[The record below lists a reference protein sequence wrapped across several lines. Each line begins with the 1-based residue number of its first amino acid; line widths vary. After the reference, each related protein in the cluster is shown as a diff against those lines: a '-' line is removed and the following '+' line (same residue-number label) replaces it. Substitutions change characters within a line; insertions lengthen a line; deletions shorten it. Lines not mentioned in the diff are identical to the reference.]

1 MPDGPLTGHRRDSM
15 SEPKYQLSIAV
26 QPRYLPDQSYPAKG
40 QYAFAYTVRITNA
53 GSVPTQLIS
62 RHWVITDGNGKIV
75 EVKGL
80 GVVGH
85 QPLLAPGQSFEYT
98 SGSQLATP
106 AGTMQGSYFCVAEDG
121 ERFEAPIPAFSLAM
135 PRTLH

>member
-1 MPDGPLTGHRRDSM
+1 MPDRQYRLEVT
-15 SEPKYQLSIAV
+15 V
-26 QPRYLPDQSYPAKG
+26 QPRYLPDQSDPGAG

-53 GSVPTQLIS
+53 GTVPAQLIS
-62 RHWVITDGNGKIV
+62 RHWVITDGNGKVV

-106 AGTMQGSYFCVAEDG
+106 AGSMHGSYFCVAEDG
-121 ERFEAPIPAFSLAM
+121 ERFEAPIPAFALSM

>member
-1 MPDGPLTGHRRDSM
+1 MTEAR
-15 SEPKYQLSIAV
+15 YQLQVSV
-26 QPRYLPDQSYPAKG
+26 QPRYLPEQSDPAAG

-53 GSVPTQLIS
+53 GTVAAQVVS
-62 RHWVITDGNGKIV
+62 RHWIITDGHGQIR

-98 SGSQLATP
+98 SGSQMPTP
-106 AGTMQGSYFCVAEDG
+106 AGTMHGSYFCVAEDG
-121 ERFEAPIPAFSLAM
+121 ERFETPIAPFALTVPSA
-135 PRTLH
+135 LH

>member
-1 MPDGPLTGHRRDSM
+1 MPDRQYRLEVT
-15 SEPKYQLSIAV
+15 V
-26 QPRYLPDQSYPAKG
+26 QPRYLPDQSDPSAG
-40 QYAFAYTVRITNA
+40 QYAFAYTVRVTNA
-53 GSVPTQLIS
+53 GTVPTQLIS
-62 RHWVITDGNGKIV
+62 RHWVITDGNGKVV

-98 SGSQLATP
+98 SGSQIATP
-106 AGTMQGSYFCVAEDG
+106 AGSMHGSYFCVAEDG
-121 ERFEAPIPAFSLAM
+121 ERFEAPIPAFALSM

>member
-1 MPDGPLTGHRRDSM
+1 MSDKRYQIRIDVQSRFLPEQSNPDAG
-15 SEPKYQLSIAV
+15 KYS
-26 QPRYLPDQSYPAKG
+26 
-40 QYAFAYTVRITNA
+40 FAYTVRITNTGTVA
-53 GSVPTQLIS
+53 SQLIS
-62 RHWVITDGNGKIV
+62 RHWLIRDEAGKLI

-98 SGSQLATP
+98 SGSQIGTP
-106 AGTMQGSYFCVAEDG
+106 TGAMRGSYFFVAEDG
-121 ERFEAPIPAFSLAM
+121 QRFDAEIAEFALSM

>member
-1 MPDGPLTGHRRDSM
+1 MGYISLLAINKWLYKDLQYDAERD
-15 SEPKYQLSIAV
+15 
-26 QPRYLPDQSYPAKG
+26 
-40 QYAFAYTVRITNA
+40 FAPITNA

-62 RHWVITDGNGKIV
+62 RHWLITDGNGKIV

>member
-1 MPDGPLTGHRRDSM
+1 MPDRQYRLEVT
-15 SEPKYQLSIAV
+15 V
-26 QPRYLPDQSYPAKG
+26 QPRYLPDQSDPSAG

-53 GSVPTQLIS
+53 GTVPAQLIS
-62 RHWVITDGNGKIV
+62 RHWVITDGNGKVV

-98 SGSQLATP
+98 SGSQIATP
-106 AGTMQGSYFCVAEDG
+106 AGSMHGSYFCVAEDG
-121 ERFEAPIPAFSLAM
+121 ERFEAPIPAFALSM